1 MKCAVKDCKNF
12 AHQGKFIGLLCA
24 PCHAFISEGDGLH
37 SQAFRN
43 ERRMIDLAV
52 KIWRDFASKLEREL
66 IATRE
71 RAEKAEAE
79 LAALRERLASW
90 DALERMADNARELG
104 LDYDE
109 PVKEKK

>member
-1 MKCAVKDCKNF
+1 MTDK
-12 AHQGKFIGLLCA
+12 
-24 PCHAFISEGDGLH
+24 
-37 SQAFRN
+37 
-43 ERRMIDLAV
+43 
-52 KIWRDFASKLEREL
+52 EL
-66 IATRE
+66 IIANLHQHALDALEAMQSYADAERE

-109 PVKEKK
+109 PVKEKNT